1 MLRAL
6 RSLSALVCALAS
18 ASAACGSATPVPC
31 SAGGA
36 CGEGQACIVGR
47 CRPNEAELAPLGSK
61 RVVLAP
67 TELAV
72 LEPGGEPAPEAIT
85 PLGSFGREHV
95 LLLLR
100 FDPPA
105 AASGKLAAAFLVFD
119 RDGAA
124 PPESTSIELE
134 LARVLDPWSTD
145 RVSWASRPRVGSA
158 KARFTAPAASDAPLR
173 VEVTELLDGRPSRD
187 HGFALRAV
195 TSGPSGARVVT
206 GPARGDTP
214 RLELYFQ

>member
-6 RSLSALVCALAS
+6 RSLSAVVCALAS
-18 ASAACGSATPVPC
+18 ASSACGGARPEPC
-31 SAGGA
+31 SAVGA

-47 CRPNEAELAPLGSK
+47 CRPNEAELAPLGSE

-67 TELAV
+67 TELVV
-72 LEPGGEPAPEAIT
+72 LEPGAELEPGAVT
-85 PLGSFGREHV
+85 PLGALGREHV
-95 LLLLR
+95 LVLLR

-105 AASGKLAAAFLVFD
+105 EARRKLAAAFLVFE

-124 PPESTSIELE
+124 PPESTPIELE
-134 LARVLDPWSTD
+134 LAPVLDPWSTA
-145 RVSWASRPRVGSA
+145 RLSWASRPRVGSA

-173 VEVTELLDGRPSRD
+173 IEVTELLEGRPSRD

-195 TSGPSGARVVT
+195 TSGPSGVRVVT
-206 GPARGDTP
+206 GPARGEAP